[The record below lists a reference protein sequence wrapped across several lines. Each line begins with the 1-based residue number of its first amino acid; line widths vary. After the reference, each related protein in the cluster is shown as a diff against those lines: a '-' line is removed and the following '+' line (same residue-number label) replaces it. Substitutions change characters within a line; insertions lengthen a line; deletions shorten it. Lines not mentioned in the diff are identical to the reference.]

1 MKRLFWLGPGVL
13 FSLLHCAFFRAI
25 DLRPYPPA
33 ERSLFLQNI
42 RNETFQADA
51 NLELTEWV
59 RRELHRRGNFLIA
72 RERSGARLILSGNL
86 EVYRRE
92 GRMLD
97 DYRNPV
103 RYELILAARMHLR
116 RLDSGGQSEIGQELL
131 AASVEYS
138 ELEGYVETEHTARQR
153 ALQLLAA
160 RIANFAEQSFVNF
173 HGQPPAAASD
183 PGE

>member
-1 MKRLFWLGPGVL
+1 MKPGIFFWILVL
-13 FSLLHCAFFRAI
+13 LPWLSRCAFLRAI
-25 DLRPYPPA
+25 DLKPYPA
-33 ERSLFLQNI
+33 GERQLFIQNI

-72 RERSGARLILSGNL
+72 GERNQARLILSGTL

-116 RLDSGGQSEIGQELL
+116 RVDDSGQSEIGQELL

-138 ELEGYVETEHTARQR
+138 ELEGYIETEHTARQR
-153 ALQLLAA
+153 ALQLLSA
-160 RIANFAEQSFVNF
+160 RIAHFAEQSFVNF
-173 HGQPPAAASD
+173 HGSPRPRLQ
-183 PGE
+183 